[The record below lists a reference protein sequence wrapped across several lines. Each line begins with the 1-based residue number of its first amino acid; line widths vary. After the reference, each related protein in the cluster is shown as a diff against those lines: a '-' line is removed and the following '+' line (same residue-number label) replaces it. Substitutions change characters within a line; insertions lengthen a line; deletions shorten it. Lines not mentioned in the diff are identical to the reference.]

1 VTAEGGWAAPDRAT
15 TRVSPVQVTSSR
27 FGTVEVDH
35 DRVMTVVGGLLGIP
49 DSTRYVILEVDEDD
63 SPYVWLQSVD
73 EPEVAF
79 LATTPWLFF
88 PEYELVLDDD
98 TLGALGL
105 ERPEDAEVFLLI
117 TVHREDDEVTDIT
130 ANLLGPLVA
139 STVTRRARQLVLE
152 DSTYSTRVSLVA

>member
-1 VTAEGGWAAPDRAT
+1 VTGGGRWTAPDRPP

-27 FGTVEVDH
+27 FGTIEIAD
-35 DRVMTVVGGLLGIP
+35 DRIITVVDGLLGIP
-49 DSTRYVILEVDEDD
+49 DSTRYVVLEVDDD

-88 PEYELVLDDD
+88 PDYELVLDDD
-98 TLGALGL
+98 ALGALGL
-105 ERPEDAEVFLLI
+105 ERPEDAEVFLLL

-152 DSTYSTRVSLVA
+152 DSTYSTQVSLVG